1 MNESSF
7 SSEAPLLIG
16 SLTFIVQSL
25 LKDLQSGRTANIPY
39 YEKRI
44 KELQESYPNA
54 FFPELFENH
63 KP

>member
-1 MNESSF
+1 MSNF
-7 SSEAPLLIG
+7 SNEAPLLIG
-16 SLTFIVQSL
+16 SLTFIVQAM

-44 KELQESYPNA
+44 SELQESYPNA
-54 FFPELFENH
+54 FFPELLEMS